1 MACFLFH
8 LICHNCSCMKEI
20 EIMNQIP
27 IDLYAVQTKNIL
39 TAESF
44 NFRNTFVLDQSHLSS
59 KHKKWILLFL

>member
-1 MACFLFH
+1 
-8 LICHNCSCMKEI
+8 MKEI

-27 IDLYAVQTKNIL
+27 IDLCAVQNIL